1 MIQLTVNKEEH
12 KLILE
17 MIEVF
22 TLICADD
29 QKIEFAKEIL
39 NRESV
44 IEPEIKYVP
53 HLMRYHA
60 EIQYEG
66 EIAMRYVCAAGET
79 LDELAQDITK
89 ELRKVK
95 HRLPQ
100 IVHVE
105 DIDMGE
111 LITEVF
117 IQDYN
122 KGVYNG

>member
-1 MIQLTVNKEEH
+1 MLKNK
-12 KLILE
+12 LPSQML
-17 MIEVF
+17 
-22 TLICADD
+22 
-29 QKIEFAKEIL
+29 L

-66 EIAMRYVCAAGET
+66 ELAMRYVCAAGET

-105 DIDMGE
+105 DIDMGQI
-111 LITEVF
+111 ITKDF

-122 KGVYNG
+122 KGVYSG

>member
-1 MIQLTVNKEEH
+1 MSKN
-12 KLILE
+12 ILPS
-17 MIEVF
+17 
-22 TLICADD
+22 
-29 QKIEFAKEIL
+29 QIL

-79 LDELAQDITK
+79 LDELAQDITT
-89 ELRKVK
+89 ELRKAR
-95 HRLPQ
+95 HRVPQ
-100 IVHVE
+100 IALVLDVHNKN
-105 DIDMGE
+105 D
-111 LITEVF
+111 ITENF
-117 IQDYN
+117 IHDYN

>member
-1 MIQLTVNKEEH
+1 MSKNK
-12 KLILE
+12 LPS
-17 MIEVF
+17 
-22 TLICADD
+22 
-29 QKIEFAKEIL
+29 QKIL

-44 IEPEIKYVP
+44 IDPEMKYVP

-100 IVHVE
+100 IVHL
-105 DIDMGE
+105 DY
-111 LITEVF
+111 LIVSENLKKKQKL
-117 IQDYN
+117 ICGM
-122 KGVYNG
+122 KS